1 LEQKA
6 QKDTPDDTPGQDP
19 MVALEGTL
27 TGFTFRNPDTGF
39 AVARLLQDG
48 PSERI
53 PIVGQLAQ
61 LAEGQ
66 RVKVTGR
73 FEEHPRFGRQLK
85 VIETQAVLPS
95 NVAGIRAYLAS
106 SLIKGIGPAMA
117 ERITSRFG
125 ADTLKIIEQE
135 PRRLQEVKGLGKKR
149 IAELRAAVQ
158 AQRDVQEVMVF
169 LRTHGLGESLA
180 TRIVK
185 LYGKGAGARI
195 QANPYRLAED
205 VLGIGFRIAD
215 RLAREMGM
223 ARDAAERIQA
233 GILFAL
239 GQAAKDGH
247 CYLPVTELQPATA
260 ALLDCD
266 EEAIAN
272 EVPAVTRAGRVVA
285 EKPPGPPVLVAD
297 EPTRVYPVALH
308 QAEVGA
314 AAAVDHLLR
323 SRAAPLP
330 LQPEQA
336 LRWFEARSHM
346 QLPRGQKDAVLAALR
361 QPVSIITGGP
371 GVGKTTII
379 RALVQIL
386 EAKDLTLLLAAPT
399 GRAAKRLEE
408 STGKTAS
415 TLHRLLEFQPGLNR
429 FAKDGQNPLRG
440 DLLVVDEASMVDVT
454 LAYNLFR
461 AIPRRMKLVLVGDA
475 NQLPAVGPG
484 QVLKDLIDSGRVPVT
499 RLTEIFR
506 QTSESLIV
514 GNAHRLL
521 TGQVPVSGDEDS
533 DFFFVP
539 ATNAFHARQLLQE
552 LVVRRIPRRF
562 QLDPV
567 QDIQVLCPMYRGEC
581 GADTMNLDLQTLLN
595 PGAPQIERAG
605 RRYREGDKVMQT
617 RNDYELELFNGDTGR
632 ITRLPG
638 SDKVMRVRFGHREL
652 EYPVADLDALMPAY
666 AITVHRAQGS
676 EYPAVVMPLTTQH
689 FMMLRRNLLYTA
701 ITRGRQLVVLVGSR
715 KALAMAVDN
724 NEEAGRFSGLV
735 ERLKDLP
742 RSHSHLRPDA

>member
-6 QKDTPDDTPGQDP
+6 QKDTHSKDP
-19 MVALEGTL
+19 VVVLEGTL

-39 AVARLLQDG
+39 AVARLLSDG
-48 PSERI
+48 ATERFSV
-53 PIVGQLAQ
+53 VGQLAQ

-85 VIETQAVLPS
+85 VLETQAVLPNS
-95 NVAGIRAYLAS
+95 IDGIRAYLAS
-106 SLIKGIGPAMA
+106 SLIKGIGPEMA
-117 ERITSRFG
+117 QRITDRFG
-125 ADTLKIIEQE
+125 EDTLKIIQTQ
-135 PRRLQEVKGLGKKR
+135 PRRLREVKGLGKKR
-149 IAELRAAVQ
+149 ISQLTAAVR
-158 AQRDVQEVMVF
+158 AQQDVQEVMVF
-169 LRTHGLGESLA
+169 LRAHGLGESLA

-185 LYGKGAGARI
+185 LYGKGAAARI
-195 QANPYRLAED
+195 QANPYQLAEE

-215 RLAREMGM
+215 RLAMEMGL
-223 ARDAAERIQA
+223 ATDAPERIQA

-247 CYLPVTELQPATA
+247 CYLPVMDLQQAAA
-260 ALLDCD
+260 ALLGC
-266 EEAIAN
+266 EEQDIAN
-272 EVPAVTRAGRVVA
+272 ELPAVADAGRVVT
-285 EKPPGPPVLVAD
+285 ERPPGPPLLVAD
-297 EPTRVYPVALH
+297 EPTRVYPLALH
-308 QAEVGA
+308 QAEAGA
-314 AAAVDHLLR
+314 AAAIDHLLG
-323 SRAAPLP
+323 SEAPRLP
-330 LQPEQA
+330 LQSEQA

-346 QLPRGQKDAVLAALR
+346 QLPQGQKDAVLTALR
-361 QPVSIITGGP
+361 QPVSVITGGP

-415 TLHRLLEFQPGLNR
+415 TVHRLLEFQPGVNR
-429 FAKDGQNPLRG
+429 FQRDSRNPLLG
-440 DLLVVDEASMVDVT
+440 DVLVVDEASMLDVL

-461 AIPRRMKLVLVGDA
+461 AIPPRMKLVLVGDV

-484 QVLKDLIDSGRVPVT
+484 QVLKDLIDSGRIPVT

-506 QTSESLIV
+506 QTAESLIV

-521 TGQVPVSGDEDS
+521 LGEIPDSGGEDS

-539 ATNAFHARQLLQE
+539 ATSSEHARQLIQE
-552 LVVRRIPRRF
+552 LVVRRIPRKYH
-562 QLDPV
+562 LDPV
-567 QDIQVLCPMYRGEC
+567 QDIQVLCPMYRGEA
-581 GADTMNLDLQTLLN
+581 GADAINLDLQNVLN
-595 PGAPQIERAG
+595 PGALQIERAG

-617 RNDYELELFNGDTGR
+617 RNDYEMELFNGDTGR
-632 ITRLPG
+632 ITRLPRDG
-638 SDKVMRVRFGHREL
+638 KSLRVRFGDRDL
-652 EYPVADLDALMPAY
+652 EYPVASLDALMPAY

-701 ITRGRQLVVLVGSR
+701 ITRGRRLVVLVGTH
-715 KALAMAVDN
+715 KALAMAVHN
-724 NEEAGRFSGLV
+724 NEEASRFAGLA

-742 RSHSHLRPDA
+742 RSRGAQPRA